1 IFSAKFTLF
10 VIFIKEQKKI
20 DNRLGN
26 MSKASQKNTTQQT
39 LFNTLN
45 NKNKKQQLE
54 DSADES
60 KNESSPLQLRKS
72 SRIQQQRII
81 QEQQSIAPQK
91 KQSAKINSKQKLNNQ
106 KTQGS
111 SQTTLNYL
119 RKDSNNLQTPQI
131 QSQSLSQDISSIQST
146 IPSPSINIPKKQN
159 QQLFQKVISDI
170 NYELIVQKIEK
181 FQPFISSL
189 VSNITNYMKEQK
201 NEKQQKLEIN
211 VDKIEKMIKYIL
223 FRFITSS
230 PFSMWSNLY
239 SPQRVSQLIEESN
252 GQLIQLW
259 IRKYYKGIKDKQKG
273 ESLFGYVDSDDDFSE
288 YFDNTSNNSN
298 MNEEYTKL
306 LNSNACKNWKNKGNI
321 LILNGRE
328 GCGKT
333 TALKA
338 AIKSLKMQIIE
349 INNSMKR
356 GGTDLKKIT
365 EITQSCVLQNGSST
379 NNEKQQNQNK
389 KGTLNSFFVPIK
401 KIHSQNTQESDQ
413 QDQINIDA
421 KDSSKKVIYFRNF
434 DIQLDTLFQNEVLK
448 LSENSKVPF
457 ILSINQDNEQ
467 NLKGISL
474 QDKDIVQFQPISY
487 EQITIFLYIIF
498 EVERNYRK
506 YHFMNPLY
514 IANLVKE
521 DNENLQDSEM
531 QKEQKESKEDI
542 LLQSEEFNTFMINFP
557 SDVYSE
563 KQHINT
569 ISKLVHMFNGDLQT
583 CLSFVQDN
591 IKIIS
596 QRSEF
601 ATISK
606 SIDYNQL
613 RNIKLNNL
621 NQIFLTDIPIQ
632 EINDTFKFNTENT
645 YQIFLNSS
653 HIPCS
658 DYSEQQLEDSFE
670 IRELQNHLMNLENVQ
685 ALDLLNSK
693 LENEKL
699 NRKIFKESLN
709 TKDSEQELFYNKEKK
724 IGIEKFCYKISQ
736 LKDDINLELQ
746 TLCKNINSNYPKNQQ
761 KQADN
766 NKNIDLI
773 VVSNFL
779 QNNLNQTVNDLQD
792 NIFYQQYKN
801 YNVCTDKAE
810 KSDKFYIKKSLIK
823 QYFQIIP
830 VLDTIKTN
838 YNISSKR
845 TRSQYN
851 KTQKDIATNPLSIV
865 EQTIS
870 KSSYAQFKLLL
881 SQFNLRKQNSFS
893 QNYQKDNQ
901 NIQNISNTLNV
912 LSLQISQQSDSSQSS
927 LENEE
932 NIQVNEEKSIIHQK
946 KTENIEDQNKYDQQ
960 QIQDLSYTDQKYQ
973 QTEQQKLEEQNQI
986 TTFQKYPNINIIEN
1000 KDNLKDKEMEV
1011 EYYDNQNE
1019 SLKQD
1024 SENVDPNINSQ
1035 NLINERDSKQKLI
1048 NDQNFQ
1054 YQQNQVSQIAYQ
1066 V

>member
-1 IFSAKFTLF
+1 
-10 VIFIKEQKKI
+10 
-20 DNRLGN
+20 
-26 MSKASQKNTTQQT
+26 MSKAAQKNTTQQT
-39 LFNTLN
+39 LFNSLN

-54 DSADES
+54 NQTEES
-60 KNESSPLQLRKS
+60 QNESSSTQLRKS

-81 QEQQSIAPQK
+81 QEQQSITPQK
-91 KQSAKINSKQKLNNQ
+91 KQSVKIHTKQKLNNI
-106 KTQGS
+106 KISGS

-119 RKDSNNLQTPQI
+119 RKDSNNLQTPQF
-131 QSQSLSQDISSIQST
+131 QSQSQSQDISSIQST
-146 IPSPSINIPKKQN
+146 ISSPSINVPKKQN
-159 QQLFQKVISDI
+159 QQLFQKVISDM
-170 NYELIVQKIEK
+170 NYEHVVLKIEK

-189 VSNITNYMKEQK
+189 LSNISNYFKESNNQ
-201 NEKQQKLEIN
+201 KQQKFEIN
-211 VDKIEKMIKYIL
+211 VDKIEKIIRYIL

-259 IRKYYKGIKDKQKG
+259 IRKYYKGIKDKLKG

-288 YFDNTSNNSN
+288 YLDNSSNNSN
-298 MNEEYTKL
+298 MNEEYTRL
-306 LNSNACKNWKNKGNI
+306 LNSNTCKNWKNKGNI
-321 LILNGRE
+321 LIVNGRE

-379 NNEKQQNQNK
+379 NEKQYNQNK
-389 KGTLNSFFVPIK
+389 KGTLNSFFVPVK
-401 KIHSQNTQESDQ
+401 KTHSQNTQENEQ

-457 ILSINQDNEQ
+457 ILSISQDNES

-498 EVERNYRK
+498 EVERNYRQ
-506 YHFMNPLY
+506 YHFLNPLY
-514 IANLVKE
+514 VASLVQE
-521 DNENLQDSEM
+521 DNENIQDSDM

-542 LLQSEEFNTFMINFP
+542 LLQSEELNMFMINFP
-557 SDVYSE
+557 SDIYSDQ
-563 KQHINT
+563 QHINT
-569 ISKLVHMFNGDLQT
+569 INKLVHMFNGDLQT

-591 IKIIS
+591 IQIIS
-596 QRSEF
+596 KRSEF

-606 SIDYNQL
+606 SIEYNQL
-613 RNIKLNNL
+613 RNIKLKNL
-621 NQIFLTDIPIQ
+621 NQIFLTDLPIN
-632 EINDTFKFNTENT
+632 EINDTFKFNTENA

-653 HIPCS
+653 HIP
-658 DYSEQQLEDSFE
+658 YYQKQNLEDNFE
-670 IRELQNHLMNLENVQ
+670 ITELQGHLMNLENVL

-699 NRKIFKESLN
+699 KRQIFKESFN
-709 TKDSEQELFYNKEKK
+709 NKDQEQDLFYNKEKK
-724 IGIEKFCYKISQ
+724 VGIEKFCYKISQ

-746 TLCKNINSNYPKNQQ
+746 TLCKEINNNFPKQQQNQINDD
-761 KQADN
+761 KEVN
-766 NKNIDLI
+766 LI

-779 QNNLNQTVNDLQD
+779 QNNLNKAVNDLQ
-792 NIFYQQYKN
+792 NSIFYEYYKN
-801 YNVCTDKAE
+801 YNVCTEKAE
-810 KSDKFYIKKSLIK
+810 KSEKFYIKKSLLK

-838 YNISSKR
+838 YNVSSKR

-851 KTQKDIATNPLSIV
+851 KTSKDIVANPQSIV

-870 KSSYAQFKLLL
+870 KSSYSQFKLLL
-881 SQFNLRKQNSFS
+881 SQFYLRQQSSFS
-893 QNYQKDNQ
+893 QNFQKENQ
-901 NIQNISNTLNV
+901 NIQIISNTLNV
-912 LSLQISQQSDSSQSS
+912 LSLQTSQQGASSQSS

-932 NIQVNEEKSIIHQK
+932 NIQVNDVKSVNLQK
-946 KTENIEDQNKYDQQ
+946 NIDYKEDHSKHDQQ
-960 QIQDLSYTDQKYQ
+960 QNQHLSQNDKQQLDKISIFQKQQKTNIVENIQDT
-973 QTEQQKLEEQNQI
+973 
-986 TTFQKYPNINIIEN
+986 
-1000 KDNLKDKEMEV
+1000 LKDKEMEV
-1011 EYYDNQNE
+1011 EFLSQTNQNLQKE
-1019 SLKQD
+1019 EGIYQIQNQD
-1024 SENVDPNINSQ
+1024 SENIDPNVNSQ
-1035 NLINERDSKQKLI
+1035 NLTKENDAKQKMV
-1048 NDQNFQ
+1048 NDQNIFFQ
-1054 YQQNQVSQIAYQ
+1054 QSQVSQIAYQ